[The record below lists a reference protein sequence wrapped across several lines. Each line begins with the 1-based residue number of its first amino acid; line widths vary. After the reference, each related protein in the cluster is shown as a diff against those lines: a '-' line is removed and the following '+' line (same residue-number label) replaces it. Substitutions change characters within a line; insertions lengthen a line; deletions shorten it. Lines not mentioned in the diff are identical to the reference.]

1 MNVIYGENG
10 ITILNDVY
18 NANPVSMKAS
28 LDILASAQGRK
39 AAVLGFMG
47 ELGEFAP
54 VMHREIGEYA
64 AKCGV
69 DLLFC
74 IGEYTDEMAAGA
86 RKAGCKR
93 VFHFE
98 EQAEF
103 WKKGLSLLQK
113 GDTVLVK
120 ASRSMELEKT
130 VEKIRGVN

>member
-1 MNVIYGENG
+1 
-10 ITILNDVY
+10 
-18 NANPVSMKAS
+18 
-28 LDILASAQGRK
+28 
-39 AAVLGFMG
+39 MG

-54 VMHREIGEYA
+54 AMHQEVGEYA

-74 IGEYTDEMAAGA
+74 IGRYTDEMAAGA
-86 RKAGCKR
+86 KMSGCEK
-93 VFHFE
+93 VFHFA

-103 WKKGLSLLQK
+103 LEKGLPLLQK

-130 VEKIRGVN
+130 VEKIQGVN